1 MTFCHQTLLDHA
13 LDAISA
19 RESVVVRGRPLSGR
33 TTLLLAV
40 SQHLRE
46 AGHDPLLVRGV
57 RGLDTALSALDL
69 AQVSGAPPKS
79 QDATLAGA
87 FNTLVERLRQH
98 DQALLI
104 DDLDDIDPTSL
115 ALLQHAAARTRVPV
129 VATASNCTRAW
140 DELPFPT
147 ALRLE
152 MRPLTFE
159 DCAELLTDVLEGTVE
174 PATVARLMTKTAGLP
189 GLMVRFASAARRAGR
204 LIERGGVWQAT
215 SDLWTPSIARI
226 VSGFVSGL
234 PDDLGA
240 ATLRLARAGAL
251 DVAAAGELVGEQVLI
266 ELEDRRLIEV
276 TAPAEGTTSVAL
288 SPPLLAQYLR
298 REVSPL
304 ARVLAGP
311 QEGGAAWHRS
321 GRRPAGSTVTP
332 LPAAE
337 AALIQEQQRDEHAAR
352 SAAWDADRSPQHAR
366 DLIEV
371 LIGRGVDRR
380 EIVDVLERTSLSG
393 ADPQSLRSYL
403 DTTARWQAWVDDDL
417 LAATEAL
424 RDAADAVPSGPDRDQ
439 LLVLSRHLAS
449 VGGPSPTDPAPSPG
463 ELVVPEPLAASTED
477 VGLAPALAAV
487 IEGDAPRA
495 LSVLNAIDEPNEGR
509 QLAVWRT
516 LHVQATAL
524 DGDLDAV
531 VTRASGYRD
540 AAVAALEPSGIAM
553 HSHLAAKGLFFQG
566 RFPDAEA
573 VLDEALAI
581 GVPPFP
587 HMSLHVGNLT
597 MFAVLQAR
605 RGRFDLAEATQ
616 VQAERFGV
624 VHSYTILGSTAW
636 SRAYIDALRDGDETL
651 DALWESG
658 LELERRGFLPAALAV
673 WVLPAAPWSK
683 ARLAHIRSVAERQ
696 PGQLFAPMIG
706 YLEALTAN
714 ESAPLERAYT
724 ELRAH
729 GRPFFAGVA
738 ARALAAVHRHDEVL
752 AEFWRA
758 RANDL
763 AEEVGCAALDLAP
776 GRSLRAAVTPRE
788 QDILR
793 LVVAGRSNAEI
804 AASCFL
810 SVRTVENH
818 VHRIIRKL
826 GVSSRAELGE
836 VWK

>member
-33 TTLLLAV
+33 TTLLLAI

-46 AGHDPLLVRGV
+46 AGHEPLLVRGV

-69 AQVSGAPPKS
+69 AQVSGTPPKA

-87 FNTLVERLRQH
+87 FNALVERLRQH

-104 DDLDDIDPTSL
+104 DDLDDIDPTSM
-115 ALLQHAAARTRVPV
+115 ALLQHAASRTRVPV

-152 MRPLTFE
+152 MRPLSFE

-215 SDLWTPSIARI
+215 SDLWTPSIARV
-226 VSGFVSGL
+226 VSGFIAGL
-234 PDDLGA
+234 PTELAD
-240 ATLRLARAGAL
+240 ATLLLAQAGAL
-251 DVAAAGELVGEQVLI
+251 DVSAASDLVGERVLI
-266 ELEDRRLIEV
+266 DLEDRRLIEV
-276 TAPAEGTTSVAL
+276 TAPAEGSTSVAL

-298 REVSPL
+298 REISPL
-304 ARVLAGP
+304 TRVLTGTSAG
-311 QEGGAAWHRS
+311 ERAWSGSGHR
-321 GRRPAGSTVTP
+321 PIGSRVTP

-337 AALIQEQQRDEHAAR
+337 AALIQERQRGEHVAR
-352 SAAWDADRSPQHAR
+352 YAAWEADHSPQHAR
-366 DLIEV
+366 ELVEV

-380 EIVDVLERTSLSG
+380 EIVEVFERTDLRD
-393 ADPQSLRSYL
+393 ADEQSLRSYL
-403 DTTARWQAWVDDDL
+403 DTMARWHAWVNDDL
-417 LAATEAL
+417 PAAMDTLGDA
-424 RDAADAVPSGPDRDQ
+424 AADAESGPVREQ
-439 LLVLSRHLAS
+439 LLALSRHLES
-449 VGGPSPTDPAPSPG
+449 VGAPTPSDPVPARG
-463 ELVVPEPLAASTED
+463 ERIVPEPLADAEAP
-477 VGLAPALAAV
+477 GLAPALAAV
-487 IEGDAPRA
+487 IEGDGQRA
-495 LSVLNAIDEPNEGR
+495 LAALREIGEPTDAR
-509 QLAVWRT
+509 RLAVWQT
-516 LHVQATAL
+516 LYVQAMAL
-524 DGDLDAV
+524 DGDLDTV
-531 VTRASGYRD
+531 VNRASSYRD

-553 HSHLAAKGLFFQG
+553 HSHVAAKGLFFQG
-566 RFPDAEA
+566 RFSDAEV

-616 VQAERFGV
+616 VQAERFGL

-636 SRAYIDALRDGDETL
+636 SRAYIDALRDGDESL

-673 WVLPAAPWSK
+673 WSLPVAPWSRD
-683 ARLAHIRSVAERQ
+683 RLAHIRAAAEQ
-696 PGQLFAPMIG
+696 LPGQLFAPMIG

-724 ELRAH
+724 ELRAQ